1 MDNKIIKELEARRQ
15 HFENEIKKIDA
26 QIEDQKCQCEN
37 CHCHKNWNDLNAVKA
52 RLAELEAEAV
62 AQAQAENAEQPVTE

>member
-37 CHCHKNWNDLNAVKA
+37 CHCHKNWNDINAVKA
-52 RLAELEAEAV
+52 RLAELEAEA
-62 AQAQAENAEQPVTE
+62 AEKEQNEAPEVDAL

>member
-26 QIEDQKCQCEN
+26 QIEEQKCQCQT
-37 CHCHKNWNDLNAVKA
+37 CKCKAQWNNLEAVRA
-52 RLAELEAEAV
+52 RLAELEAEA
-62 AQAQAENAEQPVTE
+62 QADAENAEQPVTD